1 MKTLVV
7 VLGPTG
13 VGKTER
19 VLNLGER
26 LGVPIINADSRQIY
40 REIPI
45 GTAAPTREQMARVP
59 HFFVGTKS
67 VRDYYSAAQYEEDVL
82 RVLEEQFKRSDVALM
97 CGGSMMY
104 IDVVC
109 RGIDALP
116 TVDNET
122 RTVMKERLEKEG
134 LDALLRE
141 LKEKDPTYYDLV
153 DKRNPRRVVHAL
165 EIYHVAGKPYSQL
178 RTGRV
183 RERPFNIRKIGLRRE
198 RSEMYERINA
208 RVWTM
213 VEKGLV
219 EEARRVYPLRHLNA
233 LNTVGYKE
241 LFAHFDGQTD
251 MGEAIRQ
258 IQSHTRQYM
267 RKQMTWFMHDESIE
281 WQEAA
286 TEEIRLVL

>member
-7 VLGPTG
+7 VLGATG

-19 VLNLGER
+19 VLSLGER

-45 GTAAPTREQMARVP
+45 GTAAPTREQMERVP

-67 VRDYYSAAQYEEDVL
+67 VKDYYSAAQYEEDVL
-82 RVLEEQFKRSDVALM
+82 RLLDEQFKESDVALM

-116 TVDNET
+116 TVDDET
-122 RTVMKERLEKEG
+122 RSMMKERLEKEG
-134 LDALLRE
+134 LDALLKE
-141 LKEKDPTYYDLV
+141 LREKDPTYYDVV

-165 EIYHVAGKPYSQL
+165 EICHVAKKPYSQL

-183 RERPFNIRKIGLRRE
+183 RERPFSILKIGLRRE

-208 RVWTM
+208 RVWKM
-213 VEKGLV
+213 VERGLV
-219 EEARRVYPLRHLNA
+219 EEAQRMYPLRHLNA

-251 MGEAIRQ
+251 MEEAIRQ

-267 RKQMTWFMHDESIE
+267 RKQMTWFMHDESIV
-281 WQEAA
+281 WQEAE
-286 TEEIRLVL
+286 EEIKLIL